1 MESGMGCKDGKKVE
15 IKDPN
20 DANDLGIGMVHQHFK
35 LVEIFTV
42 LENIMLAPVAVRK
55 RDKTETEKLA
65 RELLAKRG
73 ISCKGKT
80 ARKMSRADY
89 DRFDLILV
97 MDNSNMRN
105 IMRIVGSDPKGKI
118 KMLMEYA
125 GKPHAEVADPWYS
138 GDFEETWRDVSAA
151 CGGLLASL

>member
-1 MESGMGCKDGKKVE
+1 MEKKSILFVCHGNICRSPMAEFAMKDLAAKAGRADE
-15 IKDPN
+15 
-20 DANDLGIGMVHQHFK
+20 F
-35 LVEIFTV
+35 LVESAAV
-42 LENIMLAPVAVRK
+42 SSEELGNPVYPP
-55 RDKTETEKLA
+55 A

-73 ISCKGKT
+73 ISGKGKT

-118 KMLMEYA
+118 KMLMEHA